1 MNASVVHIVAKQ
13 LPIEELKR
21 LYNLI
26 GKDLNKLEGK
36 KKLRKTKVPIISDNE
51 ARNLLLEKIFKVK
64 L

>member
-1 MNASVVHIVAKQ
+1 MNASFVHIVTKQ
-13 LPIEELKR
+13 LPIEEMKR

-36 KKLRKTKVPIISDNE
+36 KKLTKTKVPLISDNE